1 MFGQAPFAS
10 LELLLQAADIISQR
24 EEAGEP
30 VIDSHVVPSSYK
42 ISYMDSGASSA
53 GSESSDGNDS
63 DHFTVPSRSTQNKPY
78 KRPTNTKRKQQQALQ
93 LLQNKSDA
101 QLRGAANHNEVEKRR
116 RAYLSHC
123 YTALKE
129 AVPGLENSKASNV
142 TVLRGAVDEIKK
154 LEDLS
159 NSLEAARAQQYA
171 LRKQLLRNLPADFKL
186 PFAATPAYTDEQY
199 DSDENGAAVPDSYGS
214 MSDTDSQ
221 DATTLTAHYDAAPPP
236 HLPIKAVSR
245 YVGQGYTQQRTGGP
259 ARTRRKTRTA

>member
-1 MFGQAPFAS
+1 MILNVSA
-10 LELLLQAADIISQR
+10 
-24 EEAGEP
+24 
-30 VIDSHVVPSSYK
+30 SSYK

-101 QLRGAANHNEVEKRR
+101 QLRGAAQHNEVEKRR

-142 TVLRGAVDEIKK
+142 TVLRGAVDEIKVC
-154 LEDLS
+154 L
-159 NSLEAARAQQYA
+159 ACPPR
-171 LRKQLLRNLPADFKL
+171 
-186 PFAATPAYTDEQY
+186 
-199 DSDENGAAVPDSYGS
+199 
-214 MSDTDSQ
+214 
-221 DATTLTAHYDAAPPP
+221 APPP
-236 HLPIKAVSR
+236 RPIFRVCLKRYHSTLPNV
-245 YVGQGYTQQRTGGP
+245 
-259 ARTRRKTRTA
+259 